1 MAAYGHRFNYLV
13 LYEIAVAPH
22 PSIRHFGL
30 NVRNDKHTLSQWYLV
45 GKKIPLAHTITS
57 KNADFK
63 PVASYLINL

>member
-13 LYEIAVAPH
+13 LYEIAVTPH

-45 GKKIPLAHTITS
+45 GKKYRWRIRLQVRT
-57 KNADFK
+57 
-63 PVASYLINL
+63 LILNRLLVT